1 MLLSKIWFRCAAGRD
16 PVSPVMLRP
25 AVIGWDGQERT
36 VDLTIQRIFSGEEL
50 LRRMKGW
57 FTVDVDRV
65 LEVVKKHSH
74 PEIMNERDL
83 VLVTQDEETED
94 KLIQELKD
102 NFGDQVHLE
111 RLATDIT

>member
-1 MLLSKIWFRCAAGRD
+1 
-16 PVSPVMLRP
+16 
-25 AVIGWDGQERT
+25 
-36 VDLTIQRIFSGEEL
+36 
-50 LRRMKGW
+50 
-57 FTVDVDRV
+57 VDVDRV

-83 VLVTQDEETED
+83 VLVSQDEETED

-111 RLATDIT
+111 RLTTDIS